1 MTGIGTVIDCWRQIR
16 NNIFKEHSHRDTQ
29 QVINDTYAHF
39 KKYEKSTKKERKK
52 KKKRLTTKAQLGE

>member
-52 KKKRLTTKAQLGE
+52 KKG